1 MHMCG
6 DIDNIIGKGEE
17 MRLKRVHSA
26 IIATVLTCSM
36 AATPVFAA
44 PDTLKS
50 LQDKQEDLQNQ
61 KDAAEDELNSLQS
74 QLDTIMQKTA
84 DLEDQLIAKGEEI
97 IQAKEDLK
105 AAEEKRDE
113 QYEAMKLRIKYMYE
127 AGTGTATM
135 EKVMTSGDISSILT
149 QAEYSQQVHEYD
161 RNQLKEYANTVQEI
175 EDLQDKLE
183 TEMTNLQDLE
193 AEYQQ
198 QQEDLNA
205 TISTKQDQVSD
216 LNSMIQEAARKVQE
230 EKDRQE
236 AEAERQRQ
244 LEEQQQQA
252 AQSENN
258 SGGTTNTG
266 GGSNNSGGGSD
277 NSSSVSEPSY
287 SPSTGNAVVDR
298 ARSKIGCWYEW
309 GACGPNTFDCSGLVS
324 YCLTGSYTRLG
335 TTLTFMGWTRVSD
348 PQPGDICTSATHCG
362 IYIGNGQ
369 MIHAPQTGEQ
379 VKIGPVQS
387 GMIYVRY

>member
-236 AEAERQRQ
+236 AASVSWKSSNSRLPSPKIIAAVRQTLAAVLITAVVAAITVRQ
-244 LEEQQQQA
+244 LASRVTARQQVMRLLTVPA
-252 AQSENN
+252 VRSDAGM
-258 SGGTTNTG
+258 SG
-266 GGSNNSGGGSD
+266 
-277 NSSSVSEPSY
+277 
-287 SPSTGNAVVDR
+287 
-298 ARSKIGCWYEW
+298 
-309 GACGPNTFDCSGLVS
+309 
-324 YCLTGSYTRLG
+324 
-335 TTLTFMGWTRVSD
+335 
-348 PQPGDICTSATHCG
+348 
-362 IYIGNGQ
+362 
-369 MIHAPQTGEQ
+369 
-379 VKIGPVQS
+379 VQS
-387 GMIYVRY
+387 DRIHLTVPDL